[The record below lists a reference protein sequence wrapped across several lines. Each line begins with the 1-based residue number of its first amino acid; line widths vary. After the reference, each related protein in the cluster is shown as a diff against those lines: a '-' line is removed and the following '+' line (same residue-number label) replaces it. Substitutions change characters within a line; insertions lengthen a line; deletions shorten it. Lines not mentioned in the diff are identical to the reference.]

1 MCVMNFDRMEYF
13 MRLHR
18 LIAIILL
25 IESRGT
31 IKAKELAE
39 ALETSVRTIHRD
51 IQILCESGIPITT
64 VTGPNGGVRFI
75 EGYTANINTL
85 QCDDIISLFM
95 CGIGVRPVE
104 HSESSLKLKTALQK
118 LEKSLPDKYLPDIR
132 MAKERFFFD
141 PKPWWEERQPVE
153 HLDLLRKSVWSSK
166 KIEIC
171 YRKVNGELSQRVV
184 HPYGLVVKMTNW
196 YLVGYCEKSCK
207 IAVFKC
213 ERIVKAAICDDSFK
227 YPDDF
232 CLETFWNNSASDFK
246 AACSEKEYYPA
257 EIRLDKR
264 FSALLNDVE
273 LIRKTEDGDS
283 MIASIN
289 LHSFQIAQT
298 EVLTLVGRCEIIGP
312 PELRDHAR
320 NVLKGML
327 ERY

>member
-1 MCVMNFDRMEYF
+1 

-18 LIAIILL
+18 LIAILLL

-31 IKAKELAE
+31 IKTKELAE

-64 VTGPNGGVRFI
+64 ATGPNGGVRFM
-75 EGYTANINTL
+75 EGYTANINSL
-85 QCDDIISLFM
+85 QCDDIISLFL

-104 HSESSLKLKTALQK
+104 HSESSLKLKTALLK
-118 LEKSLPDKYLPDIR
+118 LEKSLPAKYLPDIR

-141 PKPWWEERQPVE
+141 PEPWWDERQPVE
-153 HLDLLRKSVWSSK
+153 HLDLLRKSVWNSK

-171 YRKVNGELSQRVV
+171 YRKVNGELSQRIV
-184 HPYGLVVKMTNW
+184 HPYGLVVKMMNW

-213 ERIVKAAICDDSFK
+213 ERIVKAVIIDDSFL

-232 CLETFWNNSASDFK
+232 CLETFWNNSSTDFK
-246 AACSEKEYYPA
+246 TACSEKEYYPV

-264 FSALLNDVE
+264 FSALLNDVD
-273 LIRKTEDGDS
+273 LIKKTEGGEF
-283 MIASIN
+283 ITASIN
-289 LHSFQIAQT
+289 LHSYKIAQT
-298 EVLTLVGRCEIIGP
+298 EVLPLVGRCEIISP
-312 PELRDHAR
+312 SELRDHVR
-320 NVLKGML
+320 NVLKGL
-327 ERY
+327 LDCY